1 MSNEQINL
9 DDPLLTIGEVANLF
23 KVAPYTVREWIKE
36 EKFKA
41 TKIGNRWRIPKSEIV
56 KFANEKYGSK

>member
-1 MSNEQINL
+1 MTEDINL
-9 DDPLLTIGEVANLF
+9 DDPLLTIAEVAAIF
-23 KVAPYTVREWIKE
+23 KVAKYTVREWIKE

-56 KFANEKYGSK
+56 RFANEKYGSR